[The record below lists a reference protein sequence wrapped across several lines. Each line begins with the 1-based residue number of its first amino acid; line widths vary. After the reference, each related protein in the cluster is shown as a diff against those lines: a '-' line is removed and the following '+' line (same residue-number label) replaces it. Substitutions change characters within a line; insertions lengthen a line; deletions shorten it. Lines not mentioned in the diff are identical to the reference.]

1 MAALAPVVASGLAF
15 VAPASATPT
24 DSPTATIP
32 VGSNPTA
39 VAVNPTTQMVY
50 VVNSSSNSVSVI
62 DEATNQVT
70 ATIALTAAAG
80 SFPGPGH
87 DSIAVNRAT
96 NTIYAA
102 YETTVSLT
110 IGGSTLSVFQGQ
122 VAVIDGATNQIAT
135 TITLPFGP
143 AGTPMLPQAMAVNPV
158 TNTVYVASYPTAD
171 ADDAVAVINGS
182 TNQVA
187 TSIDLPDLEI
197 PTGVAVNSITD
208 RVYVTTW
215 DNLWIIDGS
224 TNTSSPSTGMAGDLL
239 TGVAVDESTDMV
251 YATAGLSVLVPL
263 NGANN
268 VTGYIPANLA
278 GAEGV
283 TVDAD
288 TSYAYVTSDNNTVTV
303 VNLATSQITASFAV
317 GSGPTGV
324 AVDPG
329 TDRVYVAN
337 SGSNT
342 VSVIAIA
349 PPSVSAGGGAAGY
362 SGQGGSA
369 IAVSGTASDDYQ
381 SAPATAWSAT
391 ADSGAYGT
399 CSFADA
405 AALTTT
411 VTCNGPGT
419 YTLTLTA
426 DDGLTVPATSTAQ
439 LTVTPAP
446 ITVFDTAVVDQYT
459 LTTASPVTVDAN
471 WSDPDTADVESATVD
486 WGDGTISTP
495 LLGVVTPGFGFVSAT
510 HTYAKAGTF
519 TATVT
524 VRNGLNPPVTASQSI
539 QITVVANTPP
549 TVSAGGPLYGGTEGS
564 PVTLDGSAVDPD
576 GDTLTSQWS
585 IPLGAES
592 GNGTCTFANPAAL
605 DTTVTCTDE
614 GHYELILTVSDGVNN
629 WTTYFS
635 TAGLTLAN
643 APITVGAITGLP
655 ALGASVK
662 TPVTAN
668 ATFSDPGTV
677 GAHTATI
684 DWGDGTTT
692 TGTVT
697 ETVGSGAG
705 SVSGSHSYATP
716 GTYAVSVSVSD
727 QAECVPDGF
736 YGGMC
741 LPGNTLLPAVTGT
754 SSAQVIVNAPPTPSA
769 AGPYSGAEGSAIG
782 VSGTAS
788 DTDGDAVTS
797 VWSATA
803 NSGTD
808 GTCIFANPAALNT
821 TVTCTNQ
828 GSYTLSLTATD
839 GINAPVTTT
848 AALAVSNDP
857 ITVGAVT
864 ASPSLPVAIN
874 TPVTVSAN
882 FTDPGTTDAHSA
894 TVDWGDGTSSP
905 ATVTDTVGSGSGSVS
920 AGHSYAAGGTY
931 TVTVTVSDGD
941 SSPGSGTSSTQVI
954 VNTPPTPSAAGP
966 YSGAE
971 GSAIGVSGT
980 ASDTDG
986 DAVTTVWSATANA
999 GTDGTC
1005 IFANPAALNT
1015 TVTCTNQGSYTLSLT
1030 AADGIN
1036 VPVTSTAA
1044 LSVSNAP
1051 ITVGDLTGQP
1061 KTTSLAVSTSFSD
1074 PGTADAHTAV
1084 IDWGDG
1090 TSSPAT
1096 VTETVGTGTGSVSG
1110 AHSYAAPGTYIVT
1123 VTVSDGDSPAG
1134 SGANSA
1140 PFTLNTPPVVNA
1152 GGGTSGYS
1160 GVEGS
1165 PIGVSGTATD
1175 VDGDAV
1181 TTTWSATA
1189 NSGTDGTCTFANPT
1203 AANTTVTCT
1212 DEGSYTLS
1220 LTATDGINAP
1230 VTSTAPL
1237 TVSNAPITVGAV
1249 TASPSLPVAIGSPV
1263 TVSANFADPGAADA
1277 HTAVIN
1283 WGDGTTS
1290 AAAVNETVGT
1300 GTGSVSGTHSYIAA
1314 GVYPVTVT
1322 VSDGNSPAGTGTNTY
1337 QYAVVY
1343 DPAAGFVTGAGT
1355 IISPTGALVAS
1366 PNLTGPAT
1374 FGFVSKYQTGNNTP
1388 VGQTQFQFQA
1398 GSLNFHSSAYD
1409 PGSLVISG
1417 PLVRYTGT
1425 GSVTGSADSYSFL
1438 VEAYDCTVT
1447 GSCATSPSGFRIEIT
1462 DTTTHELVYDN
1473 VPNGTDALSQANTE
1487 PIATGEIVIHKAS

>member
-1 MAALAPVVASGLAF
+1 VAALAPVVASGLAF

-24 DSPTATIP
+24 GSPTATIP

-50 VVNSSSNSVSVI
+50 VVNNSSNSVSVI

-70 ATIALTAAAG
+70 ATIDLTAAAG

-87 DSIAVNRAT
+87 DSIAVNPAT

-135 TITLPFGP
+135 TITLPLDP
-143 AGTPMLPQAMAVNPV
+143 AGARMLPQAMAVNPV
-158 TNTVYVASYPTAD
+158 TNTIYVASYPTAD

-197 PTGVAVNSITD
+197 PTGVAVNSLTD
-208 RVYVTTW
+208 RVYVTTQ

-224 TNTSSPSTGMAGDLL
+224 TNTPSPSTGMAGDLL
-239 TGVAVDESTDMV
+239 MGVAVDESTDMV
-251 YATAGLSVLVPL
+251 YATAGLSALVPL

-342 VSVIAIA
+342 VSAIAIA
-349 PPSVSAGGGAAGY
+349 PPTVSAGGGY
-362 SGQGGSA
+362 SGQGGSP
-369 IAVSGTASDDYQ
+369 IAVSGTASDNYQ

-391 ADSGAYGT
+391 ANSGAYGT

-495 LLGVVTPGFGFVSAT
+495 LPGVVTPGFGFVSAT

-549 TVSAGGPLYGGTEGS
+549 TVSAGGPLYRGTEGS

-614 GHYELILTVSDGVNN
+614 GHYELSLTVSDGVNN

-655 ALGASVK
+655 ALGASVN

-741 LPGNTLLPAVTGT
+741 LPGNTLLAAVTGT
-754 SSAQVIVNAPPTPSA
+754 NSAQVVVNAPITASA
-769 AGPYSGAEGSAIG
+769 DGPYNGAEGSAIN
-782 VSGTAS
+782 VSGTA
-788 DTDGDAVTS
+788 TDNVGATVTTA
-797 VWSATA
+797 WSAA
-803 NSGTD
+803 PSSGTD
-808 GTCIFANPAALNT
+808 GTCTFANPAALAT
-821 TVTCTNQ
+821 TVTCT
-828 GSYTLSLTATD
+828 GDGTYTLTLAAND
-839 GINAPVTTT
+839 GINPTVTSTT
-848 AALAVSNDP
+848 QL
-857 ITVGAVT
+857 TVGNAPIAVGTVT
-864 ASPSLPVAIN
+864 ASPSAAVPIN
-874 TPVTVSAN
+874 SPVTVSAN
-882 FTDPGTTDAHSA
+882 FTDPGTADAHTA
-894 TVDWGDGTSSP
+894 TINWGDGTTTTG
-905 ATVTDTVGSGSGSVS
+905 TVTETVGSGTGSVS
-920 AGHSYAAGGTY
+920 GNHAYAAGGSY
-931 TVTVTVSDGD
+931 SVTVTVSDGD
-941 SSPGSGTSSTQVI
+941 VQPGTGSGSTQVI
-954 VNTPPTPSAAGP
+954 VNAPPTVDVGGP
-966 YSGAE
+966 YNGAE
-971 GSAIGVSGT
+971 GSAI
-980 ASDTDG
+980 
-986 DAVTTVWSATANA
+986 N
-999 GTDGTC
+999 
-1005 IFANPAALNT
+1005 L
-1015 TVTCTNQGSYTLSLT
+1015 
-1030 AADGIN
+1030 
-1036 VPVTSTAA
+1036 
-1044 LSVSNAP
+1044 
-1051 ITVGDLTGQP
+1051 
-1061 KTTSLAVSTSFSD
+1061 
-1074 PGTADAHTAV
+1074 
-1084 IDWGDG
+1084 
-1090 TSSPAT
+1090 
-1096 VTETVGTGTGSVSG
+1096 
-1110 AHSYAAPGTYIVT
+1110 
-1123 VTVSDGDSPAG
+1123 
-1134 SGANSA
+1134 
-1140 PFTLNTPPVVNA
+1140 
-1152 GGGTSGYS
+1152 
-1160 GVEGS
+1160 
-1165 PIGVSGTATD
+1165 SGTATD
-1175 VDGDAV
+1175 SDGDTV
-1181 TTTWSATA
+1181 TTAWTATA
-1189 NSGTDGTCTFANPT
+1189 NSGTDGTCTFANP
-1203 AANTTVTCT
+1203 AALDTTVTCT
-1212 DEGSYTLS
+1212 DQGSYTLT
-1220 LTATDGINAP
+1220 LTGSDGVNP
-1230 VTSTAPL
+1230 TVTSTAQL
-1237 TVSNAPITVGAV
+1237 TVSNAPITVSAPAGQPKS
-1249 TASPSLPVAIGSPV
+1249 TSLV
-1263 TVSANFADPGAADA
+1263 VSTNFTDPGTTDA
-1277 HTAVIN
+1277 HTATIN
-1283 WGDGTTS
+1283 WGDGTTTPGTVTETVGSGTGSVSGSHIYAQPSTYTVTVTVSDGDSPAGTGTNSAPFTLNTPPVVSAGGGTGGYSGAEGSAINLSGTATDSDGDTVTTAWTATANSGTDGTCTFANPAALDTTVTCTDQGSYTLTLTGSDGVNPTVTSTAQLTASNAPITVGTVTGPSAPVAINTSVAVSASFTDPGSADGHTATIDWGDGTTS
-1290 AAAVNETVGT
+1290 AATVSETAGT
-1300 GTGSVSGTHSYIAA
+1300 GTGTASGSHTYTAA
-1314 GVYPVTVT
+1314 GVYTVTVT
-1322 VSDGNSPAGTGTNTY
+1322 VSDGNSPAATGSSTY

-1343 DPAAGFVTGAGT
+1343 DPEAGFVTGGGT
-1355 IISPTGALVAS
+1355 INSPAGAFPAD
-1366 PNLTGPAT
+1366 PTLTGPAH
-1374 FGFVSKYQTGNNTP
+1374 FGFVSKYQVGSNTP
-1388 VGQTQFQFQA
+1388 VGQTEFQFYA
-1398 GSLNFHSSAYD
+1398 GDVNFHSSNYD
-1409 PGSLVISG
+1409 SGSLVISG
-1417 PLVRYTGT
+1417 PLARYTGT
-1425 GSVTGSADSYSFL
+1425 GTIKGSTDSYTFL
-1438 VEAYDCTVT
+1438 VEAYDCDVT
-1447 GSCATSPSGFRIEIT
+1447 GSCATSPDGFRIQIT
-1462 DTTTHELVYDN
+1462 DTTTHTLIYDN
-1473 VPNGTDALSQANTE
+1473 VAGGSGALSQANTE
-1487 PIATGEIVIHKAS
+1487 PIASGDIVIHKSS

>member
-788 DTDGDAVTS
+788 DTDGDAVT
-797 VWSATA
+797 
-803 NSGTD
+803 
-808 GTCIFANPAALNT
+808 
-821 TVTCTNQ
+821 
-828 GSYTLSLTATD
+828 
-839 GINAPVTTT
+839 
-848 AALAVSNDP
+848 
-857 ITVGAVT
+857 
-864 ASPSLPVAIN
+864 
-874 TPVTVSAN
+874 
-882 FTDPGTTDAHSA
+882 
-894 TVDWGDGTSSP
+894 
-905 ATVTDTVGSGSGSVS
+905 
-920 AGHSYAAGGTY
+920 
-931 TVTVTVSDGD
+931 
-941 SSPGSGTSSTQVI
+941 
-954 VNTPPTPSAAGP
+954 
-966 YSGAE
+966 
-971 GSAIGVSGT
+971 
-980 ASDTDG
+980 
-986 DAVTTVWSATANA
+986 TVWSATANA